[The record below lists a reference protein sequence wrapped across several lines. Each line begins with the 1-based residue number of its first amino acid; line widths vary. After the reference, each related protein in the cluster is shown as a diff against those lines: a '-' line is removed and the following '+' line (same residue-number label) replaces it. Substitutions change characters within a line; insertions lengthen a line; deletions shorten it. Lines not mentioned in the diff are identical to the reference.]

1 MLNDNN
7 IYAIFG
13 WAKEGKDRK
22 GREKISV
29 YTLFGQYIYIYIY
42 IWRERKMGERF
53 FTSSTKYNL
62 PKIEKKEREKV
73 NVKLKRNYY
82 NYYHVS

>member
-29 YTLFGQYIYIYIY
+29 YTLFGQNIYIYIY
-42 IWRERKMGERF
+42 MEG
-53 FTSSTKYNL
+53 
-62 PKIEKKEREKV
+62 KE
-73 NVKLKRNYY
+73 NG
-82 NYYHVS
+82 

>member
-1 MLNDNN
+1 MQMLNNNN

-29 YTLFGQYIYIYIY
+29 YTLFGQNIYIYIYIY
-42 IWRERKMGERF
+42 MEGKENGWVIF
-53 FTSSTKYNL
+53 HLVY
-62 PKIEKKEREKV
+62 KI
-73 NVKLKRNYY
+73 
-82 NYYHVS
+82 

>member
-1 MLNDNN
+1 MLNNNN

-29 YTLFGQYIYIYIY
+29 YTLFGQIYIYIY
-42 IWRERKMGERF
+42 MEG
-53 FTSSTKYNL
+53 
-62 PKIEKKEREKV
+62 KE
-73 NVKLKRNYY
+73 NG
-82 NYYHVS
+82 

>member
-1 MLNDNN
+1 MRMLNDNN

-29 YTLFGQYIYIYIY
+29 YTLFGQNIYIYIY
-42 IWRERKMGERF
+42 GGKGKWVSDFSPCLQNII
-53 FTSSTKYNL
+53 S
-62 PKIEKKEREKV
+62 PK
-73 NVKLKRNYY
+73 
-82 NYYHVS
+82 